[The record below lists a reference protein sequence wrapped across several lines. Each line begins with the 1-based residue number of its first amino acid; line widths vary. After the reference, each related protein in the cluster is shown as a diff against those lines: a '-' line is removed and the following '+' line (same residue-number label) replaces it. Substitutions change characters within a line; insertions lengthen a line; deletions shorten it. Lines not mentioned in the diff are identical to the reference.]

1 MTAHADRGG
10 GIVAALA
17 VLLAAALALA
27 FVLLALDGPGQVAD
41 LDAVAFVVGSA
52 AGTGL
57 LVLRA
62 ARTGRERA
70 TWWCFAGVL
79 VCNAVAAAMW
89 SFGFSQKEL
98 SPADAVWTLGNV
110 LAFVGVVHY
119 LRHRVGDAYGAL
131 WLEVVGI
138 AVYTAAICTAIFVPR
153 IVEHGY
159 STGAATLNIVYVCID
174 GGLWSLLLAVGSM
187 SGRRLQRQDVM
198 LTGAFMIV
206 CAINALYVL
215 ALAGTIGK
223 VDAIVGVGW
232 GLATV
237 LICAAAWAPPSAAG
251 AIRVGGWWE
260 VGPTVSWML
269 TGGVLL
275 LIGHFTPI
283 PTVASALALAAIVL
297 AALRTALVTRD
308 VRSLVVHRRQAL
320 TDDLTGLPNRRA
332 LGQHLELLTRDGAA
346 NGRQAALLIAD
357 LDGFKEL
364 NDALG
369 HSAGDALLVEV
380 GRRLSQVRGAWALRL
395 GGDEFAAV
403 VEAPHDP
410 QVVARQILEALSR
423 PVSIDEVTVAV
434 AASIGIARFPQDATT
449 SGELLRRADVAMY
462 DAKRRRAGVA
472 TYAPERDGYTRTR
485 VTLAADLQ
493 RAIEDPSAAGLW
505 VAFQPQVRM
514 DTRAVVGVEALIRWS
529 HPEHGAVS
537 PAELLPLA
545 ERTGT
550 LGRLTDWIVDR
561 SVATAAAWHAAG
573 QDARISVNVSALT
586 LIDVGLP
593 GRVLA
598 TLRRHGLPP
607 GALVVEV
614 TEDAVMSDPQRCCE
628 VLDALAAQ
636 GVGISVDDFGTGQ
649 SSLAQLRRIGAGE
662 LKIDRSFVLGM
673 TGDRFDREVVS
684 AVAGLGRRLG
694 MRLVAEG
701 VEDPAAWQ
709 ALVAIGCDVAQGYG
723 IARPMPAD
731 ALLELLASDPAPLAR
746 VLRAA

>member
-1 MTAHADRGG
+1 MTAPADRGA

-17 VLLAAALALA
+17 VLLGAALAVAL
-27 FVLLALDGPGQVAD
+27 VLPVVDGPGRVAD

-57 LVLRA
+57 LLVRA
-62 ARTGRERA
+62 RRTGRERT

-89 SFGFSQKEL
+89 AFGFSQQEL

-110 LAFVGVVHY
+110 LALVGVVHY

-131 WLEVVGI
+131 WLEVIGI
-138 AVYTAAICTAIFVPR
+138 AVYTAAICTAIFVPA
-153 IVEHGY
+153 IVDRGY
-159 STGAATLNIVYVCID
+159 STGAATLNIAYVCIS
-174 GGLWSLLLAVGSM
+174 GGLWSVLLAVGSM
-187 SGRRLQRQDVM
+187 SGRRPQRQDLL
-198 LTGAFMIV
+198 LTAAFMIV
-206 CAINALYVL
+206 CAINALYAL
-215 ALAGTIGK
+215 ALAGFVGK
-223 VDAIVGVGW
+223 VDALVGVGW

-237 LICAAAWAPPSAAG
+237 LICVAAWAPPSAAG

-269 TGGVLL
+269 TGGVVL
-275 LIGHFTPI
+275 LIGQFTPI
-283 PTVASALALAAIVL
+283 PTVASVFALAAIVL

-332 LGQHLELLTRDGAA
+332 LTQHLELLTRDGGAG
-346 NGRQAALLIAD
+346 GRNAALLIAD

-380 GRRLSQVRGAWALRL
+380 GKRLAQVPGAWALRL

-403 VEAPHDP
+403 VEAPVDP
-410 QVVARQILEALSR
+410 HVVAARILQALSR
-423 PVSIDEVTVAV
+423 PVSIDEVAVAV
-434 AASIGIARFPQDATT
+434 SASIGVARFPQDATT

-493 RAIEDPSAAGLW
+493 RAVEDPVAAGLW
-505 VAFQPQVRM
+505 LAFQPQVRM

-529 HPEHGAVS
+529 HPQHGAVS

-550 LGRLTDWIVDR
+550 LGPLTDWIVDQA
-561 SVATAAAWHAAG
+561 VASAAAWHALG

-586 LIDVGLP
+586 LIDMGLP

-598 TLRRHGLPP
+598 TLERHGLPP

-614 TEDAVMSDPQRCCE
+614 TEDAIMTDPQRCCE

-673 TGDRFDREVVS
+673 TADRFDREVVS
-684 AVAGLGRRLG
+684 AVTGLGRRLG

-701 VEDPAAWQ
+701 VENPATRQ
-709 ALVAIGCDVAQGYG
+709 ALATIGCDVAQGYG
-723 IARPMPAD
+723 IARPMTAD
-731 ALLELLASDPAPLAR
+731 ALLELLDSDPQPLAR